1 MPLQQKI
8 DSLHIDKLKGLEG
21 FDISFEDKNITAI
34 FGENGC
40 GKSTVLH
47 ALACFYRAEDPNA
60 ETNYFTRFFKK
71 VGGAAWAGSKMT
83 AQFTINDISSTIV
96 YEKAADR
103 WKPRI
108 NQRLQRNTYYIG
120 IDSCVPSIE
129 KETVTKT
136 SYSMNTTEDVANKNL
151 IIRAASQIM
160 GRCYEDY
167 AKPHC
172 GKRKYKKVNVRG
184 GIQYTSLSM
193 GAGEQRI
200 FTILDKIYSAP
211 EYSLILVD
219 ELDLTMHTTA
229 FMRLLDIMVSVA
241 RERKLQIVFTTH
253 REEIASRT
261 DINIRHIWKPAN
273 QNQSL
278 CLNQTNPMC
287 IYRLNGTIQKP
298 YEVYVEDD
306 LAEAIV
312 NSVLREEKILNYVK
326 VIRFGDASNAF
337 SVAAGLHIQG
347 QLSDKQLIIIDGDV
361 YRTQEEKLKIMKKRY
376 SGNEAGKDEVR
387 QIAVSSIK
395 QFNLPANEHP
405 EHFLWSILK
414 TKQGLLAEFANR
426 IFPNANDQ
434 HRYLY
439 EIYELQG
446 ESRPVFL
453 KELVELLQTDPA
465 WNNYVSE
472 VRTWAQRSRVNIG
485 V

>member
-1 MPLQQKI
+1 MLIQQKI
-8 DSLHIDKLKGLEG
+8 NSLHIEKLKGLEG

-47 ALACFYRAEDPNA
+47 ALACFYRAENANA

-71 VGGAAWAGSKMT
+71 VGGSAWAGSKMT
-83 AQFTINDISSTIV
+83 VQFTINDIPTSIV
-96 YEKAADR
+96 YEKAVDR

-108 NQRLQRNTYYIG
+108 SQRPQRNTYYIG

-136 SYSMNTTEDVANKNL
+136 SYSMHAAENVANKDS
-151 IIRAASQIM
+151 IIRSASKIM

-167 AKPHC
+167 AKQNC
-172 GKRKYKKVNVRG
+172 DKREYNKVNVQG

-200 FTILDKIYSAP
+200 FTILEKIYSVP
-211 EYSLILVD
+211 EYSLILID

-229 FMRLLDIMVSVA
+229 FIRLLDIMVSVA
-241 RERKLQIVFTTH
+241 NERNLQIVFTTH

-287 IYRLNGTIQKP
+287 IYRLNGTIQKD

-312 NSVLREEKILNYVK
+312 NSVLREENILNYVK

-337 SVAAGLHIQG
+337 SVAAGLCIQG

-361 YRTQEEKLKIMKKRY
+361 YRTQDEKLKIMKKRY
-376 SGNEAGKDEVR
+376 SGNEAEKDEVR
-387 QIAVSSIK
+387 QRAVSSIK
-395 QFNLPANEHP
+395 QFNLPDNEQP

-414 TKQGLLAEFANR
+414 TKQGTLAEFANG
-426 IFPNANDQ
+426 ISPNADDQ

-439 EIYELQG
+439 EIYKLQG

-453 KELVELLQTDPA
+453 KELVELLQTDTA

-472 VRTWAQRSRVNIG
+472 VRTWAQRSKASIG